1 MVKYI
6 NYNSIYLNEIIT
18 KLTRMLHKINKMQ
31 KAELYVYLILKIIKR
46 NIKIQNCLLLLFEV
60 FEILRTPFMLI
71 SRQTSKNK
79 KIKTTLKITYK
90 QNTIKQQ
97 YSILNWIIKAVQI
110 KNKITI
116 INKMI
121 NEIWYIYFYHNLS
134 KTLQKKQQHYYT
146 IQLKKKT
153 NRYRW

>member
-1 MVKYI
+1 MIKYI

-18 KLTRMLHKINKMQ
+18 KLTRMLHKINKIQ

-97 YSILNWIIKAVQI
+97 YSILN
-110 KNKITI
+110 
-116 INKMI
+116 
-121 NEIWYIYFYHNLS
+121 
-134 KTLQKKQQHYYT
+134 
-146 IQLKKKT
+146 
-153 NRYRW
+153 

>member
-97 YSILNWIIKAVQI
+97 YSILN
-110 KNKITI
+110 
-116 INKMI
+116 
-121 NEIWYIYFYHNLS
+121 
-134 KTLQKKQQHYYT
+134 
-146 IQLKKKT
+146 
-153 NRYRW
+153 

>member
-97 YSILNWIIKAVQI
+97 YSILD
-110 KNKITI
+110 
-116 INKMI
+116 
-121 NEIWYIYFYHNLS
+121 
-134 KTLQKKQQHYYT
+134 
-146 IQLKKKT
+146 
-153 NRYRW
+153 

>member
-146 IQLKKKT
+146 IQLKKK
-153 NRYRW
+153 NK